1 MPRPISHA
9 ERRGPSKQLCHY
21 HNYPTTMDEQMISS
35 DTIAADLPSFDIANA
50 LRTPHNA
57 RLYGEVQNLKKLINE
72 LVDYQTAHPL
82 NEQASAESER
92 QVQAEIGKREKY
104 IRAQLSVIKTLYR
117 QSVLRV
123 REEKANTAD
132 VKAVN
137 DALILGLHN
146 LKYEEQSLR
155 SEISAAENYD
165 HKYMKL
171 PLISAEQYLE
181 GFPEH
186 RELSEH
192 DLTTVRIEHEH
203 QVRLKLEERRQEKLK
218 QKQKLIAEVKK
229 GKDDLTKLDTMVE
242 KFIEAAEPIKKVLA
256 TE

>member
-1 MPRPISHA
+1 MVDSQLLDTTPDEAMPV
-9 ERRGPSKQLCHY
+9 
-21 HNYPTTMDEQMISS
+21 
-35 DTIAADLPSFDIANA
+35 DLSTFDIAS
-50 LRTPHNA
+50 LVKTPHNA
-57 RLYGEVQNLKKLINE
+57 RVYQEVQKLKAMINE
-72 LVDYQTAHPL
+72 LVDYQIAHPQ
-82 NEQASAESER
+82 NPMSASR
-92 QVQAEIGKREKY
+92 DEIDGAKKTKREVEKKEKY
-104 IRAQLSVIKTLYR
+104 IRAQLSIIKTLYR
-117 QSVLRV
+117 QSVMKV

-132 VKAVN
+132 DRAVN

-171 PLISAEQYLE
+171 PLIPAEDFLE
-181 GFPEH
+181 QFPEH
-186 RELSEH
+186 SDSSEH
-192 DLTTVRIEHEH
+192 DLMTARIEHEH

-242 KFIEAAEPIKKVLA
+242 KFIEDAEPIKKVLA

>member
-1 MPRPISHA
+1 MLA
-9 ERRGPSKQLCHY
+9 ESQHDDAT
-21 HNYPTTMDEQMISS
+21 PTDLATFNI
-35 DTIAADLPSFDIANA
+35 ADLVK
-50 LRTPHNA
+50 TPHNA
-57 RLYGEVQNLKKLINE
+57 RLYKEVQTLKKLINE
-72 LVDYQTAHPL
+72 LVDYQLAHPKI
-82 NEQASAESER
+82 NNPQTREEIESEKATKR
-92 QVQAEIGKREKY
+92 EIEKQEKY
-104 IRAQLSVIKTLYR
+104 IRAQLSIIKSLYR
-117 QSVLRV
+117 QSVMKV
-123 REEKANTAD
+123 REEKAKTSD
-132 VKAVN
+132 DRAVN

-171 PLISAEQYLE
+171 PLIPIEEFLE
-181 GFPEH
+181 EFPEH
-186 RELSEH
+186 RDANEQ
-192 DLTTVRIEHEH
+192 DLMAARIEHEY
-203 QVRLKLEERRQEKLK
+203 QVRVRLEERRQEKLK

>member
-1 MPRPISHA
+1 
-9 ERRGPSKQLCHY
+9 
-21 HNYPTTMDEQMISS
+21 MDEQMISS
-35 DTIAADLPSFDIANA
+35 DTIAADPSSFDIASV
-50 LRTPHNA
+50 LKTPHNA
-57 RLYGEVQNLKKLINE
+57 RLYNEVQNLKKLVNE
-72 LVDYQTAHPL
+72 LVDYQIAHPL
-82 NEQASAESER
+82 NEQPNAESEK
-92 QVQAEIGKREKY
+92 QIQTEIEKKEKY
-104 IRAQLSVIKTLYR
+104 VRAQLSVIKTLYR

-146 LKYEEQSLR
+146 LKYEESSLR

-171 PLISAEQYLE
+171 PLISVEQYLE
-181 GFPEH
+181 DFPEH

-192 DLTTVRIEHEH
+192 DLTTARIDHEH

>member
-1 MPRPISHA
+1 
-9 ERRGPSKQLCHY
+9 
-21 HNYPTTMDEQMISS
+21 MDEQMVSS
-35 DTIAADLPSFDIANA
+35 EALPVDLSSFNIPDF
-50 LRTPHNA
+50 LKTPHNA
-57 RLYGEVQNLKKLINE
+57 RLYQEVQKLKKLINE
-72 LVDYQTAHPL
+72 LVDYQIAHPL
-82 NEQASAESER
+82 NEKSAAENEK
-92 QVQAEIGKREKY
+92 QVKTEIAKKEKY
-104 IRAQLSVIKTLYR
+104 VRAQLSIIKTLYR

-171 PLISAEQYLE
+171 PLIPAEEFLE
-181 GFPEH
+181 EFPEH
-186 RELSEH
+186 RDLSEH
-192 DLTTVRIEHEH
+192 DLTKTRIEHEH

>member
-1 MPRPISHA
+1 MSGHQLPVAPASDAMPTDLSTFNI
-9 ERRGPSKQLCHY
+9 
-21 HNYPTTMDEQMISS
+21 
-35 DTIAADLPSFDIANA
+35 ADLIK
-50 LRTPHNA
+50 TPHNA
-57 RLYGEVQNLKKLINE
+57 RLYNEVQNLKKLINE
-72 LVDYQTAHPL
+72 LVDYQLAHPK
-82 NEQASAESER
+82 NTKPGSREDIDKEKKATQDIE
-92 QVQAEIGKREKY
+92 KREKY
-104 IRAQLSVIKTLYR
+104 IRAQLSIVKTLYR
-117 QSVLRV
+117 QSVLKV
-123 REEKANTAD
+123 REEKSKTSD
-132 VKAVN
+132 DRAVN

-171 PLISAEQYLE
+171 PLIPREQFLE
-181 GFPEH
+181 QFPEH
-186 RELSEH
+186 QDSNEH
-192 DLTTVRIEHEH
+192 DLMTARIEHEH
-203 QVRLKLEERRQEKLK
+203 QVRLKLEEARQEKLK